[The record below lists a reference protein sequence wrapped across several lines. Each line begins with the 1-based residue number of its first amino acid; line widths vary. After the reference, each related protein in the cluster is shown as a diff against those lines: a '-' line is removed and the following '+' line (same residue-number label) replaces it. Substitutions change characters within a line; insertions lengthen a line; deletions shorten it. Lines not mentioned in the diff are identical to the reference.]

1 MTLEEL
7 KNGMRDYFKKYKHL
21 MMDEDCEA
29 FKNAILEVSITKDM
43 SDEPSKEKSDYAIIV
58 GAGCVINLFGKTEE
72 EAREMYEQAV
82 KDYKNLPVVIYK
94 SFSLYE

>member
-7 KNGMRDYFKKYKHL
+7 KNGMGDYFKKYKSQ
-21 MMDEDCEA
+21 MTSKERKE
-29 FKNAILEVSITKDM
+29 FQSAILEVSITKDM

-58 GAGCVINLFGKTEE
+58 GAGYAIRLIGKTED

-82 KDYKNLPVVIYK
+82 KDYKDMTVFIYK
-94 SFSLYE
+94 FYNPYE